1 MSDDAAPSNALF
13 APDSPIMHPR
23 SLNRAENCADV
34 AIPLI
39 AAGGCRAVSAGVL
52 ARHFGVTPAAALKW
66 FGTTARMWEQ
76 LSDIIGRRWYSCLDR
91 ASRLETDTAP
101 APSYSETDVYQ
112 AVSLFLPLNE
122 DEIEWTRVW
131 LSILELGRHQEMAGR
146 CQARREAYELEALHR
161 ATNCHDAPTLTATMV
176 VVRGLR
182 HMVAATHSPL
192 DLDTAHQLLRRHVRH
207 AYVDHGIP
215 QPASGDDVLTST
227 TRFTY
232 HRGTGRVSR

>member
-1 MSDDAAPSNALF
+1 MSESADRINPLF
-13 APDSPIMHPR
+13 GPESPIMRPR
-23 SLNRAENCADV
+23 SLSRAENCADV

-66 FGTTARMWEQ
+66 FGNTARMWEQ
-76 LSDIIGRRWYSCLDR
+76 LSDVIGSRWYSCLDR
-91 ASRLETDTAP
+91 ASRLGTETVP
-101 APSYSETDVYQ
+101 APMYSETDIYQ
-112 AVSLFLPLNE
+112 AVSLFLPLDQ

-131 LSILELGRHQEMAGR
+131 LSILELGRHQDLAGS
-146 CQARREAYELEALHR
+146 CQARREAYELEALYR
-161 ATNCHDAPTLTATMV
+161 ATNCRDVPTLTATMV

-192 DLDTAHQLLRRHVRH
+192 DLDTAHEFLRRHVRH
-207 AYVDHGIP
+207 AYVERGIP
-215 QPASGDDVLTST
+215 EPVGDDDVLTST

-232 HRGTGRVSR
+232 HRGGRPGI

>member
-52 ARHFGVTPAAALKW
+52 AHHFGVTPAAALKW

-131 LSILELGRHQEMAGR
+131 SCAGCDTWWPRHTR
-146 CQARREAYELEALHR
+146 
-161 ATNCHDAPTLTATMV
+161 PW
-176 VVRGLR
+176 
-182 HMVAATHSPL
+182 
-192 DLDTAHQLLRRHVRH
+192 
-207 AYVDHGIP
+207 
-215 QPASGDDVLTST
+215 TST
-227 TRFTY
+227 QLISSCVAMSDTPMST
-232 HRGTGRVSR
+232 TGSRSPPAVTTC